1 MKSKN
6 ILFADDDA
14 DLRNFMKEVFQE
26 VSKGIKTDLI
36 ITEAKDGAEAIQLFD
51 ESIQKENPF
60 DIVVTDYMMPVASGL
75 QVIKHVIKTH
85 PVPIIVI
92 SAYNKE
98 DDIDFI
104 KEGALIFISKPFT
117 LEQINYALSDAVSF
131 SLVEEDIEKAEK
143 LIKILEKL
151 TS

>member
-26 VSKGIKTDLI
+26 VSEVIKTDLI
-36 ITEAKDGAEAIQLFD
+36 ITEATNGAEAIQLFD
-51 ESIQKENPF
+51 QSIQQEKPF
-60 DIVVTDYMMPVASGL
+60 DIVVTDYMMPVATGL

-92 SAYNKE
+92 SAYNKA

-104 KEGALIFISKPFT
+104 KEGALLFISKPFT
-117 LEQINYALSDAVSF
+117 MKQITDALSDAVSII
-131 SLVEEDIEKAEK
+131 LVKEDIEKAEK
-143 LIKILEKL
+143 IIKILEKL

>member
-6 ILFADDDA
+6 VLFADDDA
-14 DLRNFMKEVFQE
+14 DIRSFMKDVFQE
-26 VSKGIKTDLI
+26 VSEGIKTDLI
-36 ITEAKDGAEAIQLFD
+36 ITEATNGAEAIQLFD
-51 ESIQKENPF
+51 QSIQKEKPF
-60 DIVVTDYMMPVASGL
+60 DIVVTDYIMPVASGL

-85 PVPIIVI
+85 PVPIIVV
-92 SAYNKE
+92 SAYNRAN
-98 DDIDFI
+98 DIDFI

-117 LEQINYALSDAVSF
+117 LEQITYALSDAVSI
-131 SLVEEDIEKAEK
+131 SLVKEDVEKAEK